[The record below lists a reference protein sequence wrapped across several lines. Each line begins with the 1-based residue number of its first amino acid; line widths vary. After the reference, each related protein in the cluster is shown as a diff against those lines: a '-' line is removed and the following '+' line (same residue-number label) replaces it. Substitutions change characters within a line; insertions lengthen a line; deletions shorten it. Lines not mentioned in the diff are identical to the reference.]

1 MSDFTS
7 PFWHY
12 YTAAIV
18 IGGIV
23 FMVWLVKSQS
33 VRRTDPGKKAEVTG
47 HKWDED
53 LEELNN
59 PLPRWWIIFFYIT
72 IVFAVG
78 YLALFPGL
86 GAFQGWLGWS
96 QVKQYEQE
104 MAEANAR
111 YNPIFEK
118 YLTQDIAA
126 VAADPDAV
134 RRGQNLFLNYC
145 AQCHGADARG
155 SKGFPNLADHDW
167 LYGGEPA
174 AIKHSIM
181 QGRQGMM
188 PAIGKGFDAETLDN
202 VTQYVLSLSGRPHD
216 SAKAAGGK
224 TTFSTSC
231 AMCHGPGGEG
241 NPFIGSANLTDKIW
255 LHGSSVESI
264 QDVITNGRQSRM
276 PAWRDMLGE
285 GKIHVLAA
293 YVYSLSADGRKPAT
307 APEPQP
313 ETAAAE
319 SPAEES
325 SGG

>member
-33 VRRTDPGKKAEVTG
+33 VRRTDPDKKAEVTG

-104 MAEANAR
+104 VAEANAR

-118 YLTQDIAA
+118 YLTQDVAA
-126 VAADPDAV
+126 VAADTDAV
-134 RRGQNLFLNYC
+134 RRGQSLFLNYC

-155 SKGFPNLADHDW
+155 SKGFPNLTDHDW
-167 LYGGEPA
+167 LYGGDPA

-188 PAIGKGFDAETLDN
+188 PAMGKGFDAETLDN
-202 VTQYVLSLSGRPHD
+202 VTQY
-216 SAKAAGGK
+216 
-224 TTFSTSC
+224 
-231 AMCHGPGGEG
+231 
-241 NPFIGSANLTDKIW
+241 
-255 LHGSSVESI
+255 
-264 QDVITNGRQSRM
+264 
-276 PAWRDMLGE
+276 
-285 GKIHVLAA
+285 
-293 YVYSLSADGRKPAT
+293 
-307 APEPQP
+307 
-313 ETAAAE
+313 
-319 SPAEES
+319 
-325 SGG
+325 